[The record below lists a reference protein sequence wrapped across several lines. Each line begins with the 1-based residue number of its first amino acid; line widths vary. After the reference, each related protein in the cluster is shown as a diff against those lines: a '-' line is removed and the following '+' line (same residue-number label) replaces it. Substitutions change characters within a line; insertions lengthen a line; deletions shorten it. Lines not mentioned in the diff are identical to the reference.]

1 MQWNDAI
8 RQTMMSSQPLT
19 ECIHCIYK
27 LTPRIQ
33 QATSAIWKNDTEMVS
48 IIVKLTDSVMSLE
61 LLQTIVFVFMNR
73 TLLSIHIRC
82 NSM

>member
-1 MQWNDAI
+1 
-8 RQTMMSSQPLT
+8 MSSQPLT
-19 ECIHCIYK
+19 ECIHRIYK

-82 NSM
+82 NRM